1 MLPSRNL
8 PASFDRVLSPVRGCF
23 TEPSFQTFVVLF
35 CGFVSAV
42 GERTVTGMLISSGYS
57 GIWGHERAHR
67 LFSRARWSID
77 ALGLAVCDLVVAHLL
92 APGAPIE
99 LAVDDSL
106 FKRSGPKVWGVF
118 WHHDATSAST
128 KPVAKGTCYVVVG
141 VVAHVP
147 FMNRAVCL
155 PVHVRLWIPRPRPR
169 KETPGGKG
177 KTLQDKT
184 AVAAKNCPSK
194 VAIAK
199 TAALAIAARYPDRA
213 ICVTGDAAYVSQ
225 ALRGMPNRVTWTSR
239 LRCNAA
245 LHEFPPPRTG
255 RRGRPRTRGARL
267 PGLAQIARDAMFT
280 PAQVIRYGA
289 DRGPVTV
296 EAYSFTCL
304 WYGVLG
310 AESVTVIM
318 VREPGQDGYGI
329 AIVSTDLDATAEALI
344 QRYARRWSIEVTF
357 EEGKE
362 IAGVA
367 DARNRTQHA
376 VERTVPFCF
385 YSMSILIVWFATAGI
400 NHDRLIAERRRTAPW
415 YTTKTAVS
423 FADILTTARRVLTAS
438 QFRPVHAPDHQTRE
452 NDITR
457 LALESIAA

>member
-23 TEPSFQTFVVLF
+23 TEPSFQTFVLF

-57 GIWGHERAHR
+57 GIW
-67 LFSRARWSID
+67 
-77 ALGLAVCDLVVAHLL
+77 
-92 APGAPIE
+92 
-99 LAVDDSL
+99 
-106 FKRSGPKVWGVF
+106 
-118 WHHDATSAST
+118 
-128 KPVAKGTCYVVVG
+128 
-141 VVAHVP
+141 
-147 FMNRAVCL
+147 
-155 PVHVRLWIPRPRPR
+155 
-169 KETPGGKG
+169 
-177 KTLQDKT
+177 
-184 AVAAKNCPSK
+184 
-194 VAIAK
+194 
-199 TAALAIAARYPDRA
+199 
-213 ICVTGDAAYVSQ
+213 
-225 ALRGMPNRVTWTSR
+225 
-239 LRCNAA
+239 
-245 LHEFPPPRTG
+245 
-255 RRGRPRTRGARL
+255 
-267 PGLAQIARDAMFT
+267 
-280 PAQVIRYGA
+280 
-289 DRGPVTV
+289 

-318 VREPGQDGYGI
+318 VRAPGQHGYGI

-344 QRYARRWSIEVTF
+344 QRYARRWSIEVTV

>member
-23 TEPSFQTFVVLF
+23 TQPSFQTFVVLF

-42 GERTVTGMLISSGYS
+42 GERTVTGMLICSGYS

-67 LFSRARWSID
+67 FFSRARWSVD

-92 APGAPIE
+92 APGAAIE

-106 FKRSGPKVWGVF
+106 VKRCGPKVWGVF

-141 VVAHVP
+141 VVVHVP
-147 FMNRAVCL
+147 FMNRAVCM
-155 PVHVRLWIPRPRPR
+155 PVRITLW
-169 KETPGGKG
+169 TPKPKTQDRKG
-177 KTLQDKT
+177 KTRQDTT

-199 TAALAIAARYPDRA
+199 TAVLSIAARYPDRA

-225 ALRGMPNRVTWTSR
+225 ALRGMPTRVSWTSR

-280 PAQVIRYGA
+280 PVQVTRYGA
-289 DRGPVTV
+289 DHGPVTV

-310 AESVTVIM
+310 AQSVTVVM
-318 VREPGQDGYGI
+318 VREPGQAGYGI
-329 AIVSTDLDATAEALI
+329 AIISTDTNADTTTLI
-344 QRYARRWSIEVTF
+344 ERYARRWAIEVTF

-385 YSMSILIVWFATAGI
+385 YAMSILIVWFATAGI

-423 FADILTTARRVLTAS
+423 FADILSTARRVLTAS